1 MNFRPFVDSA
11 PVMERALAAKA
22 GIGWVGKH
30 SLILNREAGSWFF
43 LGELLIDLPLPVDK
57 PQEEQCGRC
66 VACITTCPTGAIVA
80 PYTVDARRC
89 ISYLT
94 IELEGAIPEEF
105 RPLLG
110 NRIYGCDD
118 CQLICPWNRFS
129 QLTDEDDFSPRAA
142 LHAPQLID
150 LFNWT
155 EEKFLRITEG
165 SAIRRIGHLRW
176 LRNIAVALG
185 NAPYEDGI
193 VLALRTRRAG
203 RHAGRTYPL
212 GAGATACPPR
222 GAGRRGA
229 DGAEKRLIRAVEKVC
244 RGRLTACAA
253 RHLTGCLTLWICA

>member
-1 MNFRPFVDSA
+1 MRPL
-11 PVMERALAAKA
+11 RRL
-22 GIGWVGKH
+22 H
-30 SLILNREAGSWFF
+30 HH
-43 LGELLIDLPLPVDK
+43 LPD
-57 PQEEQCGRC
+57 RC
-66 VACITTCPTGAIVA
+66 HRR

-155 EEKFLRITEG
+155 EENSCASPKARQYAA
-165 SAIRRIGHLRW
+165 SATCAGCAISPWRWAMRPTRTALCSRCARLGQDAMLDEHIHWALAQQLARRE
-176 LRNIAVALG
+176 AQ
-185 NAPYEDGI
+185 GI
-193 VLALRTRRAG
+193 EVQ
-203 RHAGRTYPL
+203 
-212 GAGATACPPR
+212 TAQKN
-222 GAGRRGA
+222 G
-229 DGAEKRLIRAVEKVC
+229 
-244 RGRLTACAA
+244 
-253 RHLTGCLTLWICA
+253 